1 MTLATLLTF
10 AAAVAV
16 FAVTPGP
23 NILFV
28 LSRAIG
34 QGRVAGIASV
44 LGLVAGWYAHALATA
59 IGLAALVRE
68 FPWAYDIVRGIGAA
82 YLLFLAWQALRG
94 QGAFALDPA
103 RQGSGGLKR
112 VMLDALLT
120 NLTNPKV
127 TVFFLALLPQF
138 VDPAAGSVLA
148 QTLVLATVYSVVAGG
163 ILLLLVQAA
172 GRIGE
177 WLARHPRAVLW
188 QQRAMA
194 AVLAGLALRLAFDA
208 RR

>member
-1 MTLATLLTF
+1 MSAATLLTF

-34 QGRVAGIASV
+34 QGRIAGIASV
-44 LGLVAGWYAHALATA
+44 LGLIAGWYAHALATA

-103 RQGSGGLKR
+103 RQGGGLKR

-138 VDPAAGSVLA
+138 IDPAAGPVLA
-148 QTLVLATVYSVVAGG
+148 QTLVLATVYSAVAGG
-163 ILLLLVQAA
+163 ILLLLVLAA

-177 WLARHPRAVLW
+177 WLARHSYAVLW
-188 QQRAMA
+188 QQRVMA